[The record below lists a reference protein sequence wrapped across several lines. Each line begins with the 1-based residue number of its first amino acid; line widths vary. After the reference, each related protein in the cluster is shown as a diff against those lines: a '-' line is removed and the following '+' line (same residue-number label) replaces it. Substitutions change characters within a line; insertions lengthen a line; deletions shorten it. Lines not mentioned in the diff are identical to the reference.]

1 MPESIACKTYC
12 LPFTT
17 QGWKFLGLRRTFG
30 RKDLSNSTTL
40 YQSLTWLDITTLILA
55 FSPWNHEPKRW
66 GLFVELVV
74 VVVLAFVVK
83 GMDRLQEA
91 NIQIVA
97 SLIGDFYAVWDGSN
111 LETIRQNWQ
120 ESAMMHFCLTL
131 ELGCK
136 WYFEVLMVVI
146 HRVTDPIN

>member
-1 MPESIACKTYC
+1 M
-12 LPFTT
+12 
-17 QGWKFLGLRRTFG
+17 
-30 RKDLSNSTTL
+30 
-40 YQSLTWLDITTLILA
+40 
-55 FSPWNHEPKRW
+55 
-66 GLFVELVV
+66 ELVV

-111 LETIRQNWQ
+111 LEPIRQNWQ

-136 WYFEVLMVVI
+136 
-146 HRVTDPIN
+146 

>member
-1 MPESIACKTYC
+1 M
-12 LPFTT
+12 
-17 QGWKFLGLRRTFG
+17 
-30 RKDLSNSTTL
+30 
-40 YQSLTWLDITTLILA
+40 
-55 FSPWNHEPKRW
+55 
-66 GLFVELVV
+66 ELVV
-74 VVVLAFVVK
+74 VVVLAFVVVK
-83 GMDRLQEA
+83 GMDWLQEA

-136 WYFEVLMVVI
+136 
-146 HRVTDPIN
+146 